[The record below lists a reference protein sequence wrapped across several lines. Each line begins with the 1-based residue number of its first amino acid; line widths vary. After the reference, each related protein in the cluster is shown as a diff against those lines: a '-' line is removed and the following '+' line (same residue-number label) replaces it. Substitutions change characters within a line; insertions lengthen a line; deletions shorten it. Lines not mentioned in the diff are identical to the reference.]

1 MERGASC
8 SLDEWRPWLP
18 FHLRTKLFHAL
29 PRPSKCT
36 LTLGKLFQL
45 LFLKAHLWS
54 LWRELAETFAR
65 VQKEGSSCLLEC
77 WGTAWN
83 WTSHL
88 SDFQIQAELVAKP
101 SASLEFVTNMG
112 IIIPD
117 FAKSGVQMNTNFFHE
132 SGLEARV
139 ALKAG
144 QLKVIIPSPKRPV
157 KLFSGR

>member
-1 MERGASC
+1 MVPVVWISRGICQSLERAVELSV
-8 SLDEWRPWLP
+8 RV
-18 FHLRTKLFHAL
+18 LRSGVKLNRS
-29 PRPSKCT
+29 P
-36 LTLGKLFQL
+36 
-45 LFLKAHLWS
+45 
-54 LWRELAETFAR
+54 
-65 VQKEGSSCLLEC
+65 
-77 WGTAWN
+77 
-83 WTSHL
+83 

-101 SASLEFVTNMG
+101 SVSVEFVTNMG

-144 QLKVIIPSPKRPV
+144 ELKVTIPAPKRPV